1 MLPKKQAMEEP
12 TVTRQR
18 LSRYTSKQKKQY
30 INHWRKSELSKK
42 AFCQTNNINYYTF
55 VGWTVPKKKKKSTP
69 APSNSFI
76 PVKVRENV
84 LSPFAEVYCANG
96 SRIVF
101 HEAVGARYL
110 RDMTK

>member
-1 MLPKKQAMEEP
+1 LLPKKQAMEEP

-18 LSRYTSKQKKQY
+18 LSRYTSKQITEY
-30 INHWRKSELSKK
+30 IKHWRKSGLSKK
-42 AFCQTNNINYYTF
+42 AFCESNNINYYTF
-55 VGWTVPKKKKKSTP
+55 VGWTAPKKKKKSTP
-69 APSNSFI
+69 ATTDSFI
-76 PVKVRENV
+76 PVKVRENA

>member
-18 LSRYTSKQKKQY
+18 LSRYTSKQITEFIKQ
-30 INHWRKSELSKK
+30 WKASKQSKK
-42 AFCQTNNINYYTF
+42 AFCESSNINYYTF
-55 VGWTVPKKKKKSTP
+55 VGWTVHKKKKKATP
-69 APSNSFI
+69 ASINSFI
-76 PVKVRENV
+76 PVKVRENAI
-84 LSPFAEVYCANG
+84 SPFAEVYCANG
-96 SRIVF
+96 SRIIF

>member
-42 AFCQTNNINYYTF
+42 AFCQTNNLNYYTF
-55 VGWTVPKKKKKSTP
+55 VGWTVPKKKKKTAP
-69 APSNSFI
+69 ASSVGFI
-76 PVKVRENV
+76 PVKVRESA
-84 LSPFAEVYCANG
+84 LSSFAEVYYANG
-96 SRIVF
+96 SRIILR
-101 HEAVGARYL
+101 EAVGARYL